1 MSHLLGLFL
10 GLLVAVAT
18 SDDTQT
24 SAWYGSK
31 DFNDKVTL
39 YWRFDNDKI
48 YLRLEGK
55 CKSVLGLGWNPDE
68 DEGAMVDADMAIVSK
83 QGAELKLS
91 DYKSEGFYTP
101 IIDKVDNL
109 GDKDFGQDDT
119 KTWLQFSRPWKTED
133 DKDKEIFK
141 KDNVIIWAYG
151 ESNDLTYH
159 GHNRGH
165 KHVDFSRSGHE
176 DYKDDHDDHDHHHH
190 HHRHHHHHHDHDDHD
205 HDHDHDHDDHDDHD
219 HDHYHDDDY
228 DSHHDYDHHD
238 HDHDHDHH
246 DHDHDHDHH
255 DHDHDYD
262 YDYDHDHDHDYDHDH
277 DHYHY
282 DHDHDHDDGHKSE
295 YGDDYDFN
303 DHDVDA
309 FADDL
314 ERYASGEYH

>member
-1 MSHLLGLFL
+1 L

-18 SDDTQT
+18 SDDAQT
-24 SAWYGSK
+24 STSWYGSK

-55 CKSVLGLGWNPDE
+55 CKSVLGLGWNPDK

-176 DYKDDHDDHDHHHH
+176 DYKDDHGDQDDHEHNHHDHDHDDDHGDHDDHEHHHHDHDHDDDHGDQDDHEHNHHDHDHDDDHGDHDDHEHHHH
-190 HHRHHHHHHDHDDHD
+190 HHRHHRHHHDHYDH
-205 HDHDHDHDDHDDHD
+205 HDRHHDHDHDD
-219 HDHYHDDDY
+219 DHY
-228 DSHHDYDHHD
+228 HHD
-238 HDHDHDHH
+238 HDN
-246 DHDHDHDHH
+246 
-255 DHDHDYD
+255 
-262 YDYDHDHDHDYDHDH
+262 
-277 DHYHY
+277 
-282 DHDHDHDDGHKSE
+282 GHKSE
-295 YGDDYDFN
+295 YGDDYDFD
-303 DHDVDA
+303 DHDFDA
-309 FADDL
+309 FAEDL
-314 ERYASGEYH
+314 ERYASGQYH